1 MGVMDDAAVL
11 HPETAAAWGTWL
23 EAHHADTA
31 GVWLRIDDRTAP
43 GDEALSYENAVLEA
57 LCWGW
62 IDGQAKSLGV
72 EGSRIWF
79 SPRRAQSPWA
89 ASNKARLERLIAED
103 RMRAPGLAVVE
114 QAKANG
120 MWQVLDG
127 PEALLEPD
135 VLTRALDATPAARAF
150 WDGLPASARK
160 YALTQVALAKRDET
174 KASRVA
180 SIVTRCAAGERP
192 DR

>member
-1 MGVMDDAAVL
+1 MGVMDDAEVL
-11 HPETAAAWGTWL
+11 HPTSAADWGTWL
-23 EAHHADTA
+23 EAHHADST

-43 GDEALSYENAVLEA
+43 GDEVLSYENAVLEA

-62 IDGQAKSLGV
+62 IDGQARSQGL

-79 SPRRAQSPWA
+79 SPRRPRSPWA
-89 ASNKARLERLIAED
+89 ASNKARLERLLAED

-114 QAKANG
+114 QARANG
-120 MWQVLDG
+120 MWEVLDG

-135 VLTRALDATPAARAF
+135 VLAHALDADPPARAF
-150 WDGLPASARK
+150 WDTLPASARK
-160 YALTQVALAKRDET
+160 YALTQVAMAQRDET
-174 KASRVA
+174 KAARVA
-180 SIVTRCAAGERP
+180 RLVERCAAGERP